1 MKFSDEL
8 LIAFVN
14 GELAEPA
21 RAAVERA
28 VRADPAIAARVAGH
42 RARRSRVYGVV
53 AGGRDAGAHTQA
65 HGCAGSAKVVQL
77 DTVRAARN
85 GRLPPHLAAHLSTHS
100 AAPLPGFSHAAALPQ
115 AFWTRRHALALATA
129 LLGGA
134 LLGGFGWR
142 AWEGEAELA
151 SLSGA
156 DGALV
161 ARGHLATALTG
172 QLASPGPSG
181 RVRIGISFLARDG
194 KYCRSFVMDT
204 TAGLACR
211 DGVQWKI
218 PVLAQGAAGTAWL
231 DGSVPPPAV
240 LDAIDARIAGTPL
253 NNAAERAA
261 QARGW
266 KREG

>member
-28 VRADPAIAARVAGH
+28 ARADPAIAARVAGH
-42 RARRSRVYGVV
+42 RARRNRVYGVV
-53 AGGRDAGAHTQA
+53 AGGRDGGAQSQA
-65 HGCAGSAKVVQL
+65 HGCAAGAKVVQL
-77 DTVRAARN
+77 DSIRAARN
-85 GRLPPHLAAHLSTHS
+85 V
-100 AAPLPGFSHAAALPQ
+100 PLPSPPPPSQAQPGWARRHMLAVAAAL
-115 AFWTRRHALALATA
+115 A
-129 LLGGA
+129 GGV
-134 LLGGFGWR
+134 LLGGFGWHL
-142 AWEGEAELA
+142 WQGESELA

-161 ARGHLATALTG
+161 AQGPLAAALTS

-181 RVRIGISFLARDG
+181 RVRIGISFLAKDG

-211 DGVQWKI
+211 NGAQWKI
-218 PVLAQGAAGTAWL
+218 PVLAQGALGAAWM
-231 DGSVPPPAV
+231 DGSVLPPAV
-240 LDAIDARIAGTPL
+240 LDAIGVRIAGTPL
-253 NNAAERAA
+253 NAAAERAA

-266 KREG
+266 RREG

>member
-28 VRADPAIAARVAGH
+28 LRADPAIAARVAQH

-53 AGGRDAGAHTQA
+53 AGGREGGAHAHA
-65 HGCAGSAKVVQL
+65 HGVPSGAKVVQL
-77 DTVRAARN
+77 DMVRAARH
-85 GRLPPHLAAHLSTHS
+85 G
-100 AAPLPGFSHAAALPQ
+100 PLPTPPPPQ
-115 AFWTRRHALALATA
+115 PVWMLRHWGALALALVVGA
-129 LLGGA
+129 AAGGV
-134 LLGGFGWR
+134 GWR
-142 AWEGEAELA
+142 AWQGEAELA

-161 ARGHLATALTG
+161 AQGHLASALSA
-172 QLASPGPSG
+172 QLSSPGPSG
-181 RVRIGISFLARDG
+181 RVRIGISFLAKDG

-211 DGVQWKI
+211 DGGQWKI
-218 PVLAQGAAGTAWL
+218 PVLAQGAAGAAWM
-231 DGSVPPPAV
+231 DGTGLPPAV
-240 LDAIDARIAGTPL
+240 LDAIDGRIAGTPL
-253 NNAAERAA
+253 SPAAERAA
-261 QARGW
+261 HARGW

>member
-42 RARRSRVYGVV
+42 RARRNRVYGVV
-53 AGGRDAGAHTQA
+53 AGGREGSTQAHA
-65 HGCAGSAKVVQL
+65 HGCASGAKVVQL
-77 DTVRAARN
+77 DTIRAARN
-85 GRLPPHLAAHLSTHS
+85 V
-100 AAPLPGFSHAAALPQ
+100 PLPVPMPQ
-115 AFWTRRHALALATA
+115 QQQPSWARRHMLAVAGALA
-129 LLGGA
+129 GGV
-134 LLGGFGWR
+134 LLGGFGWHL
-142 AWEGEAELA
+142 WQGEAELA

-161 ARGHLATALTG
+161 AQGRLAAALSS

-181 RVRIGISFLARDG
+181 RVRIGISFLAKDG
-194 KYCRSFVMDT
+194 NYCRSFVMDT

-211 DGVQWKI
+211 IGAQWKI

-231 DGSVPPPAV
+231 DGSVLPPAV
-240 LDAIDARIAGTPL
+240 LDAIDARIAGSPL
-253 NNAAERAA
+253 GNAAERAA

-266 KREG
+266 RREG

>member
-28 VRADPAIAARVAGH
+28 LRADPAIAARVAQH

-53 AGGRDAGAHTQA
+53 AGGREGGGHAHVQGAPP
-65 HGCAGSAKVVQL
+65 GAKVVHL
-77 DTVRAARN
+77 DMVRAARN
-85 GRLPPHLAAHLSTHS
+85 GPLP
-100 AAPLPGFSHAAALPQ
+100 AAPPPKPAWTVRHWSAVAVALVC
-115 AFWTRRHALALATA
+115 
-129 LLGGA
+129 GA
-134 LLGGFGWR
+134 LVGVFGWR
-142 AWEGEAELA
+142 AWQGEAELA

-161 ARGHLATALTG
+161 AQGHLASALSG

-211 DGVQWKI
+211 DGGQWKVA
-218 PVLAQGAAGTAWL
+218 VLAQGAAGAAWM
-231 DGSVPPPAV
+231 DGNGLPPAV
-240 LDAIDARIAGTPL
+240 LDAIDSRIAGTPL
-253 NNAAERAA
+253 GPAAERAA

-266 KREG
+266 RREG

>member
-8 LIAFVN
+8 LISFVN

-28 VRADPAIAARVAGH
+28 LRADPAIAARVAQH

-53 AGGRDAGAHTQA
+53 AGGREGGAHTHA
-65 HGCAGSAKVVQL
+65 HGAPGGAKVVQL
-77 DTVRAARN
+77 DMVRAARL
-85 GRLPPHLAAHLSTHS
+85 G
-100 AAPLPGFSHAAALPQ
+100 PLPTPPPPEPV
-115 AFWTRRHALALATA
+115 WTLRHWGAVALALAVGA
-129 LLGGA
+129 AAGGI
-134 LLGGFGWR
+134 GWR
-142 AWEGEAELA
+142 SWQGEAELA

-161 ARGHLATALTG
+161 AQGHLSSALSA

-181 RVRIGISFLARDG
+181 RVRIGISFLAKDG

-211 DGVQWKI
+211 DGGQWKI
-218 PVLAQGAAGTAWL
+218 PVLAQGAAGAAWM
-231 DGSVPPPAV
+231 DGTGLPPAV
-240 LDAIDARIAGTPL
+240 LDAIDVRIAGTPL
-253 NNAAERAA
+253 GPAAERAA
-261 QARGW
+261 HARGW

>member
-53 AGGRDAGAHTQA
+53 AGGREAGTQA
-65 HGCAGSAKVVQL
+65 HAHGCPPHGAKVVQL

-85 GRLPPHLAAHLSTHS
+85 APLPAHLAAHLPAH
-100 AAPLPGFSHAAALPQ
+100 LPGSAEPAQPSWTHLHALAVAAAL
-115 AFWTRRHALALATA
+115 A
-129 LLGGA
+129 GGV
-134 LLGGFGWR
+134 LFGGFGWH
-142 AWEGEAELA
+142 AWQGEAELA

-161 ARGHLATALTG
+161 ARGHLAKALSA

-211 DGVQWKI
+211 DGAQWKI

-231 DGSVPPPAV
+231 DGNVLPPAV
-240 LDAIDARIAGTPL
+240 LDAVDARITGTPL

-266 KREG
+266 RRQG

>member
-28 VRADPAIAARVAGH
+28 LRADPAIAARVSQL

-53 AGGRDAGAHTQA
+53 AGGRDGGTHAHA
-65 HGCAGSAKVVQL
+65 HGAPSGAKVVQL
-77 DTVRAARN
+77 DMVRAARH
-85 GRLPPHLAAHLSTHS
+85 GLLPTPAPPAPTWTPRHWS
-100 AAPLPGFSHAAALPQ
+100 ALAAALV
-115 AFWTRRHALALATA
+115 AGTLA
-129 LLGGA
+129 
-134 LLGGFGWR
+134 GGFGWH
-142 AWEGEAELA
+142 AWQGEAELA

-161 ARGHLATALTG
+161 AQGHLASALSA

-181 RVRIGISFLARDG
+181 RVRIGISFLAKDG

-204 TAGLACR
+204 TAGLACHE
-211 DGVQWKI
+211 GGAWKI
-218 PVLAQGAAGTAWL
+218 PVLAQGAAGAAWM
-231 DGSVPPPAV
+231 DGSGLPPAV
-240 LDAIDARIAGTPL
+240 LDAIDGHIAGAPL
-253 NNAAERAA
+253 GPAAERAA
-261 QARGW
+261 LARGW

>member
-28 VRADPAIAARVAGH
+28 ARADPAIAARVAGH

-53 AGGRDAGAHTQA
+53 AGGRDGGAQAHA
-65 HGCAGSAKVVQL
+65 HGCASGAKIVQL
-77 DTVRAARN
+77 DAIRAARN
-85 GRLPPHLAAHLSTHS
+85 V
-100 AAPLPGFSHAAALPQ
+100 PLPVPVPPQ
-115 AFWTRRHALALATA
+115 PTWTRRHLLALAA
-129 LLGGA
+129 ALAGGVLLGGA
-134 LLGGFGWR
+134 GWHL
-142 AWEGEAELA
+142 WQGEAELA
-151 SLSGA
+151 SLSGTGGA
-156 DGALV
+156 GGALV
-161 ARGHLATALTG
+161 AQGDLAEALSA

-181 RVRIGISFLARDG
+181 RVRIGISFLAKDG

-211 DGVQWKI
+211 DGGEWKI
-218 PVLAQGAAGTAWL
+218 PVLAQGALGAAWI
-231 DGSVPPPAV
+231 DGSGLPPAV
-240 LDAIDARIAGTPL
+240 LDAIDSRIAGTPL
-253 NNAAERAA
+253 GNAAERAA

>member
-8 LIAFVN
+8 LVAFVN

-53 AGGRDAGAHTQA
+53 AGGCDGGHTQA
-65 HGCAGSAKVVQL
+65 HGCATGAKIVQL
-77 DTVRAARN
+77 DIVRAARN
-85 GRLPPHLAAHLSTHS
+85 APLPPHLAAHLPAH
-100 AAPLPGFSHAAALPQ
+100 LPQ
-115 AFWTRRHALALATA
+115 SVAPPEPSWTRRHALAVTA
-129 LLGGA
+129 ALVGGV
-134 LLGGFGWR
+134 LLGGFGWH
-142 AWEGEAELA
+142 AWQGEAELA
-151 SLSGA
+151 SLSGG

-161 ARGHLATALTG
+161 AQGHLATALSA

-181 RVRIGISFLARDG
+181 RVRIGISFLAKDG

-211 DGVQWKI
+211 DGAQWKI

-231 DGSVPPPAV
+231 DGSVLPPAV
-240 LDAIDARIAGTPL
+240 LDAVDARIAGTPL

-266 KREG
+266 KRGG

>member
-28 VRADPAIAARVAGH
+28 VRADPVIAARVAGH

-53 AGGRDAGAHTQA
+53 AGGRDGGAQAHA
-65 HGCAGSAKVVQL
+65 HGCAAGAKIVQL
-77 DTVRAARN
+77 DAIRAARN
-85 GRLPPHLAAHLSTHS
+85 V
-100 AAPLPGFSHAAALPQ
+100 PLPLPVPPQ
-115 AFWTRRHALALATA
+115 PSWTRRHLLAVAAALA
-129 LLGGA
+129 GGA
-134 LLGGFGWR
+134 LLGGAGWHL
-142 AWEGEAELA
+142 WQGEAELA

-156 DGALV
+156 GGALV
-161 ARGHLATALTG
+161 AQGHLADALSS

-181 RVRIGISFLARDG
+181 RVRIGISFLAKDG

-211 DGVQWKI
+211 DGAEWKI
-218 PVLAQGAAGTAWL
+218 PVLAQGALGAAWM
-231 DGSVPPPAV
+231 DGSVLPPAV
-240 LDAIDARIAGTPL
+240 LDAIGSRIAGTPL
-253 NNAAERAA
+253 GAAAERAA

-266 KREG
+266 RREG

>member
-28 VRADPAIAARVAGH
+28 LRADPAIAARVSQL
-42 RARRSRVYGVV
+42 RARRSRVVGVV
-53 AGGRDAGAHTQA
+53 AGGREGSAHAHA
-65 HGCAGSAKVVQL
+65 HGAPGGAKVVQL
-77 DTVRAARN
+77 DMVRAARN
-85 GRLPPHLAAHLSTHS
+85 GPLPTP
-100 AAPLPGFSHAAALPQ
+100 APLKPAWTLRHWSALAAALV
-115 AFWTRRHALALATA
+115 AGTLA
-129 LLGGA
+129 
-134 LLGGFGWR
+134 GGFGWR
-142 AWEGEAELA
+142 AWQGEAELA

-156 DGALV
+156 EGALV
-161 ARGHLATALTG
+161 AQGHLASALTS

-181 RVRIGISFLARDG
+181 RVRIGISFLAKDG

-211 DGVQWKI
+211 EGGAWKI
-218 PVLAQGAAGTAWL
+218 PVLAQGAAGAAWM
-231 DGSVPPPAV
+231 DGSGLPPAV
-240 LDAIDARIAGTPL
+240 LDAIDGHIAGTPL
-253 NNAAERAA
+253 GPAAERAA
-261 QARGW
+261 LARGW

>member
-42 RARRSRVYGVV
+42 RARRNRVYGVV
-53 AGGRDAGAHTQA
+53 AGGRDGGSHAQA
-65 HGCAGSAKVVQL
+65 HGCAAGAKVVQL

-85 GRLPPHLAAHLSTHS
+85 V
-100 AAPLPGFSHAAALPQ
+100 PLPVVMPPPPS
-115 AFWTRRHALALATA
+115 WTRRHMLAVASALA
-129 LLGGA
+129 GGV
-134 LLGGFGWR
+134 LLGGFGWHF
-142 AWEGEAELA
+142 WQGEAELA

-161 ARGHLATALTG
+161 AQGHLAAALSS

-181 RVRIGISFLARDG
+181 RVRIGISFLAKDG

-211 DGVQWKI
+211 DGAQWKI

-231 DGSVPPPAV
+231 DGNVLPPAV
-240 LDAIDARIAGTPL
+240 LDAIGARIAGTPL
-253 NNAAERAA
+253 GNAAERAA

-266 KREG
+266 KRAG

>member
-28 VRADPAIAARVAGH
+28 LRADPAIAARVAQL

-53 AGGRDAGAHTQA
+53 AGGRDSGGHAHA
-65 HGCAGSAKVVQL
+65 HGTPGGAKVVQL
-77 DTVRAARN
+77 DMVRAARS
-85 GRLPPHLAAHLSTHS
+85 GAPPPVPEVKPLWMLRHWS
-100 AAPLPGFSHAAALPQ
+100 AVGAALV
-115 AFWTRRHALALATA
+115 AGVLA
-129 LLGGA
+129 
-134 LLGGFGWR
+134 GGFGWHV
-142 AWEGEAELA
+142 WQGEAELA

-156 DGALV
+156 EGALV
-161 ARGHLATALTG
+161 AQGRLASALTA

-181 RVRIGISFLARDG
+181 RVRIGISFLAKDG

-211 DGVQWKI
+211 DGGRWKV
-218 PVLAQGAAGTAWL
+218 PVLAQGAAGAAWM
-231 DGSVPPPAV
+231 DGTGLPPAV
-240 LDAIDARIAGTPL
+240 LDAIDERIAGAPL
-253 NNAAERAA
+253 GAAAERAA
-261 QARGW
+261 HARGW

>member
-53 AGGRDAGAHTQA
+53 AGGRDAGSHGQA
-65 HGCAGSAKVVQL
+65 HGCAAGAKVVQL

-85 GRLPPHLAAHLSTHS
+85 VPLPAHL
-100 AAPLPGFSHAAALPQ
+100 PVPAALVQPS
-115 AFWTRRHALALATA
+115 WTRRHAFAVAAALAA
-129 LLGGA
+129 GV
-134 LLGGFGWR
+134 LLGGFGWH
-142 AWEGEAELA
+142 AWQDEVGLA

-161 ARGHLATALTG
+161 ARGHLAKALSA

-181 RVRIGISFLARDG
+181 RVRIGISFLAKDG

-211 DGVQWKI
+211 DGAQWKI

-231 DGSVPPPAV
+231 DGSVLPPAV
-240 LDAIDARIAGTPL
+240 LDAVDARIAGTPL
-253 NNAAERAA
+253 DNAAERAA

-266 KREG
+266 RRQG

>member
-28 VRADPAIAARVAGH
+28 LRADPAIAMRVSQL
-42 RARRSRVYGVV
+42 RARRSRMYGVV
-53 AGGRDAGAHTQA
+53 AGGREGGSHSHA
-65 HGCAGSAKVVQL
+65 HGSPGGAKIVQL
-77 DTVRAARN
+77 DMVRAARN
-85 GRLPPHLAAHLSTHS
+85 G
-100 AAPLPGFSHAAALPQ
+100 PLPTPPAPPPAWTLRHWGALAAALVVG
-115 AFWTRRHALALATA
+115 ALA
-129 LLGGA
+129 GA
-134 LLGGFGWR
+134 FGWR
-142 AWEGEAELA
+142 AWQGEAELA

-161 ARGHLATALTG
+161 AQGRLAAALST

-181 RVRIGISFLARDG
+181 RVRIGISFLAKDG

-211 DGVQWKI
+211 DGGAWKV
-218 PVLAQGAAGTAWL
+218 PVLAQGAAGAAWM
-231 DGSVPPPAV
+231 DGTGLPPAV
-240 LDAIDARIAGTPL
+240 LDAIDGRIAGTPL
-253 NNAAERAA
+253 GPDAERAA
-261 QARGW
+261 HARGW
-266 KREG
+266 RREG

>member
-28 VRADPAIAARVAGH
+28 LRADPAIAMRVSQL

-53 AGGRDAGAHTQA
+53 AGGREGGGHGHAQGAHS
-65 HGCAGSAKVVQL
+65 GAKIVQL
-77 DTVRAARN
+77 DTIRAARH
-85 GRLPPHLAAHLSTHS
+85 GPLHGGLHVPPPVPSTPAPAWTLRHWS
-100 AAPLPGFSHAAALPQ
+100 ALAAALVTG
-115 AFWTRRHALALATA
+115 AVA
-129 LLGGA
+129 GA
-134 LLGGFGWR
+134 LGWR
-142 AWEGEAELA
+142 AWQGEAELA

-156 DGALV
+156 EGALV
-161 ARGHLATALTG
+161 AQGHLASALSA

-181 RVRIGISFLARDG
+181 RVRIGISFLAKDG

-211 DGVQWKI
+211 DGGAWKV
-218 PVLAQGAAGTAWL
+218 PVLAQGAAGAAWM
-231 DGSVPPPAV
+231 DGTGLPPAV
-240 LDAIDARIAGTPL
+240 LDAIDSRIAGTPL
-253 NNAAERAA
+253 GADAERAA
-261 QARGW
+261 QSRGW

>member
-28 VRADPAIAARVAGH
+28 LRADPAIAARVAQH
-42 RARRSRVYGVV
+42 RARRIRMYGVV
-53 AGGRDAGAHTQA
+53 AGGRDSGAHA
-65 HGCAGSAKVVQL
+65 HGHGAPCGAKVVQL
-77 DTVRAARN
+77 DMVRAARN
-85 GRLPPHLAAHLSTHS
+85 GTPPSVPAPKPAWTVRHWSAVAVALAAGVL
-100 AAPLPGFSHAAALPQ
+100 AGGLGWQ
-115 AFWTRRHALALATA
+115 AWQ
-129 LLGGA
+129 
-134 LLGGFGWR
+134 
-142 AWEGEAELA
+142 GEAELA

-161 ARGHLATALTG
+161 AQGHLASALSG

-181 RVRIGISFLARDG
+181 RVRIGISFLAKDG
-194 KYCRSFVMDT
+194 RYCRSFVMDT

-211 DGVQWKI
+211 DGGQWKI
-218 PVLAQGAAGTAWL
+218 PVLAQGAAGAAWM
-231 DGSVPPPAV
+231 DGSGLPPAV
-240 LDAIDARIAGTPL
+240 LEAIDGRIDGTPL
-253 NNAAERAA
+253 GPAAERAA
-261 QARGW
+261 KERGW

>member
-28 VRADPAIAARVAGH
+28 VRADPAIAARVAQH

-53 AGGRDAGAHTQA
+53 AGGREGGGHTHVQ
-65 HGCAGSAKVVQL
+65 GTPSGAKVVQL
-77 DTVRAARN
+77 DMVRAARN
-85 GRLPPHLAAHLSTHS
+85 G
-100 AAPLPGFSHAAALPQ
+100 PLPAVAPPKPAWTVRHWSAVAVALVSG
-115 AFWTRRHALALATA
+115 ALA
-129 LLGGA
+129 GA
-134 LLGGFGWR
+134 VGWR
-142 AWEGEAELA
+142 AWQGEAELA

-156 DGALV
+156 EGALV
-161 ARGHLATALTG
+161 AQGHLASALSA

-211 DGVQWKI
+211 DGGQWEVA
-218 PVLAQGAAGTAWL
+218 VLAQGAAGAAWM
-231 DGSVPPPAV
+231 DGNGLPPAV
-240 LDAIDARIAGTPL
+240 LEAIDSRIAGAPL
-253 NNAAERAA
+253 GPAAERAA

>member
-28 VRADPAIAARVAGH
+28 ARADPAIAARVAGH

-53 AGGRDAGAHTQA
+53 AGGRDGGTQAHA
-65 HGCAGSAKVVQL
+65 HGCASGAKIVQL
-77 DTVRAARN
+77 DAIRAARN
-85 GRLPPHLAAHLSTHS
+85 V
-100 AAPLPGFSHAAALPQ
+100 PLPTPVPPEPA
-115 AFWTRRHALALATA
+115 WTRRHLLALAA
-129 LLGGA
+129 ALAAGVLLGGT
-134 LLGGFGWR
+134 GWHL
-142 AWEGEAELA
+142 WQGEAELA
-151 SLSGA
+151 SFSGGSGGSGSRGA
-156 DGALV
+156 GGALV
-161 ARGHLATALTG
+161 AQGDLADALTS

-181 RVRIGISFLARDG
+181 RVRIGISFLAKDG

-211 DGVQWKI
+211 DGAEWKI
-218 PVLAQGAAGTAWL
+218 PVLAQGALGAAWI
-231 DGSVPPPAV
+231 DGSGLPPAV
-240 LDAIDARIAGTPL
+240 LDAIDSRIAGTPL
-253 NNAAERAA
+253 GNAAERAA

>member
-8 LIAFVN
+8 LIAYVN

-28 VRADPAIAARVAGH
+28 LRADPAIAARVAQH

-53 AGGRDAGAHTQA
+53 AGGRDGGGHAHVQGAPP
-65 HGCAGSAKVVQL
+65 GAKVVQL
-77 DTVRAARN
+77 DMVRAARN
-85 GRLPPHLAAHLSTHS
+85 G
-100 AAPLPGFSHAAALPQ
+100 PLPTAPPPKPAWTIRHWSAVAVALVSG
-115 AFWTRRHALALATA
+115 ALA
-129 LLGGA
+129 GV
-134 LLGGFGWR
+134 FGWR
-142 AWEGEAELA
+142 AWQGEAELA

-161 ARGHLATALTG
+161 AQGHLASALSG

-181 RVRIGISFLARDG
+181 RVRIGISFLAKDG

-211 DGVQWKI
+211 DSGHWKVA
-218 PVLAQGAAGTAWL
+218 VLAQGAAGAAWM
-231 DGSVPPPAV
+231 DGSGLPPAV
-240 LDAIDARIAGTPL
+240 LDAIDSRIAGTPL
-253 NNAAERAA
+253 GPAAERAA

-266 KREG
+266 RREG

>member
-28 VRADPAIAARVAGH
+28 LRADPAIAARVAQH

-53 AGGRDAGAHTQA
+53 AGGREGNGHAHS
-65 HGCAGSAKVVQL
+65 HGPASGAKVVHL
-77 DTVRAARN
+77 DTVRAARCV
-85 GRLPPHLAAHLSTHS
+85 PPPTAPPSSTPAWTLRHWG
-100 AAPLPGFSHAAALPQ
+100 AVAAALAAGVLAGVLGWQ
-115 AFWTRRHALALATA
+115 AWQ
-129 LLGGA
+129 
-134 LLGGFGWR
+134 
-142 AWEGEAELA
+142 GEAELA

-161 ARGHLATALTG
+161 AQGHLASALSA

-181 RVRIGISFLARDG
+181 RVRIGISFLAKDG
-194 KYCRSFVMDT
+194 RYCRSFVMDT

-211 DGVQWKI
+211 DSGQWKI
-218 PVLAQGAAGTAWL
+218 PVLAQGAAGAAWM
-231 DGSVPPPAV
+231 DGKGLPPAV
-240 LDAIDARIAGTPL
+240 LDAIDSRIAGTPL
-253 NNAAERAA
+253 GPAAERAA

-266 KREG
+266 RREG